1 MASVLIKNL
10 TRINFLNIAKS
21 KKARLISIPPNL
33 YIINFFIQEAVPIQT
48 CSIIDPK
55 RTFYTQL
62 EKEWIKKN
70 NIQIKE
76 QMRSKNYFFK
86 MDKKLFQSIKIL

>member
-10 TRINFLNIAKS
+10 TRINFLSIAKS
-21 KKARLISIPPNL
+21 KKARLISIYLSFYFINL
-33 YIINFFIQEAVPIQT
+33 IFQEAIPIQT

-62 EKEWIKKN
+62 EKEWIKQN
-70 NIQIKE
+70 NIKIKE
-76 QMRSKNYFFK
+76 QMKSKNYFFK
-86 MDKKLFQSIKIL
+86 MGKKFH